1 MEYTQEPM
9 FYTEDELQAR
19 LTNARL
25 ADALDHAHQTQRAK
39 DNTNFNCALVLEEE
53 LRNAVSADKISAEDA
68 NQLFANIAG
77 RLGWQASV
85 DFTTK
90 VWTVTV
96 SCNYDEIAVITDIEA
111 EDEDEAIDN
120 VRDNFD
126 IYDVSATATFEYEG
140 NTYSYEVSSVEH
152 DLGDYF
158 TDNLEFEATRQ
169 G

>member
-1 MEYTQEPM
+1 MEYTQPAL
-9 FYTEDELQAR
+9 FYTEEEVAAKVTEAR
-19 LTNARL
+19 LT
-25 ADALDHAHQTQRAK
+25 DALDHAHQTQRAK

-53 LRNAVSADKISAEDA
+53 LRNAVSDDKISAEDA

-90 VWTVTV
+90 LWTVTL
-96 SCNYDEIAVITDIEA
+96 SCNYDEIATFDDIEA
-111 EDEDEAIDN
+111 EDEDDAVEI
-120 VRDNFD
+120 VRDNLNL
-126 IYDVSATATFEYEG
+126 YDVSATATFEYEG
-140 NTYSYEVSSVEH
+140 SQYTYEVTSVEH

-158 TDNLEFEATRQ
+158 TDNLEFEARRQ